1 MGHKNKESI
10 IRQVDNRL
18 TAALAIGESRYQGK
32 RDGTAKGKIYS
43 WGTIN
48 TYRAQCCRFA
58 RWARSERGCRTL
70 EDARPVAGDYLER
83 EIARGLSPY
92 TIRTEAAA
100 LAKLYGCTSDDFG
113 VEMPQRSRARITRS
127 REAVERDKGF
137 SPVRN
142 SALVDVAECTG
153 LRRAELAC
161 LTGDKLI
168 SHGDGTYSVLVDRGT
183 KGGRVRVAP
192 VVGPPDQVR
201 RVVDLMQAAGS
212 GKVFHRINSHADI
225 HHMRAVYASR
235 VYARALEGKS
245 SASIGRNAVRGPGAG
260 REGHQSGVYCCR
272 KDRRGVWLDREAMRI
287 TSEAL
292 GHSRI
297 NLIAEHY
304 LYTL

>member
-10 IRQVDNRL
+10 IRQVDTRL

-58 RWARSERGCRTL
+58 KWARSERGCRTL
-70 EDARPVAGDYLER
+70 DEARAMAGEYLER

-113 VEMPQRSRARITRS
+113 VAMPRRARAGIVRSRGTA
-127 REAVERDKGF
+127 ERDRGF
-137 SPVRN
+137 SSSRN
-142 SALVDVAECTG
+142 AALVDVAECTG

-212 GKVFHRINSHADI
+212 GKLFRRIHSHADV

-235 VYARALEGKS
+235 VYARALEGK

-297 NLIAEHY
+297 NVIAEHY

>member
-10 IRQVDNRL
+10 IRQVDTRL

-48 TYRAQCCRFA
+48 TYRSQCCRFV

-70 EDARPVAGDYLER
+70 EEARATVEEYLER
-83 EIARGLSPY
+83 EISRGLSPY
-92 TIRTEAAA
+92 TIRTAAAA
-100 LAKLYGCTSDDFG
+100 LAKLYGCTSNDFG
-113 VEMPQRSRARITRS
+113 VEMPRRARAGITRS
-127 REAVERDKGF
+127 RGAAERDKGF

-168 SHGDGTYSVLVDRGT
+168 SHGDGTYSVLVDRGA

-201 RVVDLMQAAGS
+201 RVVDLMQEAGNS
-212 GKVFHRINSHADI
+212 KVFTRINSHADV

-235 VYARALEGKS
+235 VYAGALESKS
-245 SASIGRNAVRGPGAG
+245 TSISGNAGRGPGAG

-297 NLIAEHY
+297 NVIAEHY

>member
-43 WGTIN
+43 WGTIK

-58 RWARSERGCRTL
+58 KWARSERGCRTL
-70 EDARPVAGDYLER
+70 DEARAMAGEYLER

-113 VEMPQRSRARITRS
+113 VAMPRRARAGIVRSRGTA
-127 REAVERDKGF
+127 ERDRGF
-137 SPVRN
+137 SSSRN
-142 SALVDVAECTG
+142 AALVDVAECTG

-168 SHGDGTYSVLVDRGT
+168 NNGDGTYSVLVDRGT

-201 RVVDLMQAAGS
+201 RVVDLMQAARG
-212 GKVFHRINSHADI
+212 GKIFRRIHSHADV

-235 VYARALEGKS
+235 VYARAMEGKS
-245 SASIGRNAVRGPGAG
+245 TSISGNTGRGPGAG
-260 REGHQSGVYCCR
+260 REGHQSGVYYCR

-297 NLIAEHY
+297 NVIAEHY